1 MADELIDGSDTGR
14 GERAMA
20 MAVTVR
26 DLASVFKLRI
36 GFAIT
41 LSALGGLAVTEGT
54 LPDGPAIA
62 ALALAVFLASA
73 SAGAFNQFVER
84 DLDARMP
91 RTRNRPF
98 VAGRFRAGAGWL
110 AAILLLLAAAVLL
123 AAQVANGW
131 AALYVFL
138 GAATYGVV
146 YTVWLKRR
154 TWLNIVVGGLSGSFA
169 VLAGAAAV
177 DPAIGVTPLLLAIVL
192 FLWTPPHFWSLSMA
206 LREDYAEAGVPML
219 PVVVGNPLC
228 AKVVFAHTLTLS
240 VLALLPALAG
250 MGRIYLFAAL
260 AGGIWFTLESWWLVM
275 RPTRRQAMRNF
286 FASLGQLLLLL
297 LGAIADRWLSGAG

>member
-1 MADELIDGSDTGR
+1 M
-14 GERAMA
+14 
-20 MAVTVR
+20 
-26 DLASVFKLRI
+26 
-36 GFAIT
+36 
-41 LSALGGLAVTEGT
+41 
-54 LPDGPAIA
+54 
-62 ALALAVFLASA
+62 
-73 SAGAFNQFVER
+73 
-84 DLDARMP
+84 
-91 RTRNRPF
+91 
-98 VAGRFRAGAGWL
+98 
-110 AAILLLLAAAVLL
+110 
-123 AAQVANGW
+123 

>member
-1 MADELIDGSDTGR
+1 
-14 GERAMA
+14 

-26 DLASVFKLRI
+26 DLVSVFKLRI

-41 LSALGGLAVTEGT
+41 LSALGGVAVARGSH
-54 LPDGPAIA
+54 PDGFAIA
-62 ALALAVFLASA
+62 ALALAVFLASS

-110 AAILLLLAAAVLL
+110 AAILLLLGAAVLL
-123 AAQVANGW
+123 AAYAANGW

-138 GAATYGVV
+138 GAATYGVL

-177 DPAIGVTPLLLAIVL
+177 DPSIGAAPLLLAIVL

-206 LREDYAEAGVPML
+206 LREDYASAGVPML
-219 PVVVGNPLC
+219 PVVVGNRVC
-228 AKVVFAHTLTLS
+228 AKVVFAHTLALS
-240 VLALLPALAG
+240 ILALLPTMAG
-250 MGRIYLFAAL
+250 MGRIYLLGAL
-260 AGGIWFTLESWWLVM
+260 LGGVWFTLESWWLVM

-286 FASLGQLLLLL
+286 LASLGQLLLLL
-297 LGAIADRWLSGAG
+297 VGAIADRWLSGAA